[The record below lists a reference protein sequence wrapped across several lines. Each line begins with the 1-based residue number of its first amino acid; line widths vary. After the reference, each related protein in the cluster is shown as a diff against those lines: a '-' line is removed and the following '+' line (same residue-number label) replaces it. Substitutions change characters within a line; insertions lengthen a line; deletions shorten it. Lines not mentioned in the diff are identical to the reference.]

1 MNDQDLI
8 SPYNISTV
16 SSRHVMRIK
25 EYQLAKGL
33 LVDPKENSL
42 N

>member
-16 SSRHVMRIK
+16 SSRQVMRIK
-25 EYQLAKGL
+25 KDQLAKGL